1 MTCSGAALTVREFA
15 TDSQCGT
22 TTSQLDHDLIDVAPA
37 PVFAGLERLYDRVV
51 GGVEV
56 PGGMLVLRGIA
67 AANMPAFEAETQ
79 VYPRIADF
87 QTILTPIGARCD
99 LSYLIK
105 MCTYLCHKIILV

>member
-1 MTCSGAALTVREFA
+1 VTCSGAALAVREFA

-37 PVFAGLERLYDRVV
+37 PVFAGLERLYDRVA
-51 GGVEV
+51 GGVKV

-99 LSYLIK
+99 LLYLIK